1 MILRIIFSISHL
13 CGPSPDFLVRVPFLS
28 VLCPPSLP
36 TFKIPLVSSGK
47 QVTRSGSWFLVPE
60 QTVQQPRT
68 LAVSDGGVLRPLAS
82 LRSESYQQPW
92 LTCPCIYSA
101 SFKLLP
107 LRLRS
112 SQSAFYSI
120 AHPVGTWPFWFPVTN
135 ELACNLACLP
145 LTPRGW
151 CACIWMGNT
160 FPFFPLG
167 VMGFRITRWHTKFFL
182 AREVIQL

>member
-1 MILRIIFSISHL
+1 MGLHPIFWLEFLFSPFCVLLAYPRSRSPL
-13 CGPSPDFLVRVPFLS
+13 CLLVNKLPEV
-28 VLCPPSLP
+28 VL
-36 TFKIPLVSSGK
+36 
-47 QVTRSGSWFLVPE
+47 GSWFLVPE

-107 LRLRS
+107 LRLRLRS

-160 FPFFPLG
+160 FSFFPLG
-167 VMGFRITRWHTKFFL
+167 VMGFRITRWHTNFFL